1 MSQKLL
7 LTINFARKKMSFYL
21 IKDLPSELRK
31 LVAETIL
38 IDTANFSP
46 NQLVDDLDRD
56 EYEWSISGLSEWDR
70 ENVYSDI
77 TKARFDISGL
87 SPRELLLKD
96 AKFVTCKNKRAIF
109 SSTLHCD
116 LEDFFNTPGVFED
129 LKVPHHIYK
138 LKT

>member
-1 MSQKLL
+1 M
-7 LTINFARKKMSFYL
+7 
-21 IKDLPSELRK
+21 
-31 LVAETIL
+31 VAETIL

-96 AKFVTCKNKRAIF
+96 AKFVSCKNNRAIF

-116 LEDFFNTPGVFED
+116 LEDFFSTPGVFED
-129 LKVPHHIYK
+129 LKVSHHFCKFKHKEDMLLFYVFLVLTRFLDSSDQKSEI
-138 LKT
+138 LI